1 MRRETANLSL
11 KPGHSAAKRQETL
24 REEVQELEADN
35 VLLHGRLKEFSS
47 LVKGVWDQ
55 NRQIQEGLASSG
67 IARSPLDMTL
77 YMTATAASNK
87 DIENKLSG
95 KLESG
100 TMSMELLFNKLS
112 GGSATGLPWPK
123 PLI

>member
-1 MRRETANLSL
+1 ME
-11 KPGHSAAKRQETL
+11 
-24 REEVQELEADN
+24 ELEADN
-35 VLLHGRLKEFSS
+35 VLLHGCLKELSS

-55 NRQIQEGLASSG
+55 NRRIQRGLASSG

-87 DIENKLSG
+87 DIENKLNG

-112 GGSATGLPWPK
+112 GSGKGLLP
-123 PLI
+123 